1 VTGQKDEVPK
11 VRVEPAPPASPPL
24 RQGGE
29 EPPPQLSPAAA
40 GEGDDGGTAFPA
52 AEGTPGQAESRGAWA
67 RFQEQRTTCP
77 WWEEFLGLRR
87 EGFTWRVA
95 AWIAW
100 AASPARGR
108 WPETQLKLATDVLGL
123 KADRVIAKWRA
134 KDPRIDERIARLQVE
149 PLMRHR
155 RDVIEALVTSA
166 SDPDPKSHPD
176 RRMFLE
182 MTGDYQPRGAV
193 QAEVTVADAGQ
204 VRAKLAQLL
213 GAEPAGGREAAAA
226 GRAER

>member
-1 VTGQKDEVPK
+1 
-11 VRVEPAPPASPPL
+11 
-24 RQGGE
+24 
-29 EPPPQLSPAAA
+29 
-40 GEGDDGGTAFPA
+40 
-52 AEGTPGQAESRGAWA
+52 
-67 RFQEQRTTCP
+67 
-77 WWEEFLGLRR
+77 LGLRR

-123 KADRVIAKWRA
+123 KADRVIAKWRM
-134 KDPRIDERIARLQVE
+134 KNPRIDERVAKLQVE

-166 SDPDPKSHPD
+166 SDPDPRSHPD

-182 MTGDYQPRGAV
+182 MTGDYLPRG
-193 QAEVTVADAGQ
+193 QMQTEVTVADAGQ

-213 GAEPAGGREAAAA
+213 GAEPAGGGETEAA
-226 GRAER
+226 GGTER